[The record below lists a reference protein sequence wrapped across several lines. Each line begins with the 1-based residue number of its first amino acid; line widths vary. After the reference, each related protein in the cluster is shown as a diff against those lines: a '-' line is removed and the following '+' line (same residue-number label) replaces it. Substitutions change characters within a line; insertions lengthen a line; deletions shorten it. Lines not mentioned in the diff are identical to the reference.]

1 VNVQAKHRFNASAE
15 RVFDAWLDP
24 QKARKF
30 LFANLLGEMVR
41 AEIDPHVGGKFC
53 LVDRRDGE
61 DIEHVGE
68 YLEVVR
74 PVRLVFTFVVP
85 KFSKEQTK
93 VIIDIAA
100 RDTGCE
106 LTLTHEGVLPEYADR
121 TQGGWTMILGTLA
134 KALAS

>member
-1 VNVQAKHRFNASAE
+1 
-15 RVFDAWLDP
+15 
-24 QKARKF
+24 
-30 LFANLLGEMVR
+30 MVR

-100 RDTGCE
+100 LDTGCE